1 MPRPPATSGAGG
13 SPVPVGA
20 SQTRCQ
26 ELRIPQDGSGA
37 GKRSALAPLYRAA
50 KEALLKL
57 DISQQNVGYYASLA
71 TYYSIYDLRRL
82 QPQQTHLYWLC
93 YSWQRYRQW
102 NDNLADAFDFPRKQV
117 EDATQ
122 AAAEQHFTQALAAR
136 QREGPRVGQVLLLYV
151 DEDLNDVTPFG
162 SVRRQAFT
170 ILPKEALWTVGRR
183 LCDKPVSQIELR
195 WQAVAKLAARFK
207 KHLRPLVTELDFSSL
222 ATPSSWLAALRWMKN
237 VLARQQ
243 PLAQR
248 PLREIPE
255 HTIPERLRSYL
266 GF

>member
-1 MPRPPATSGAGG
+1 MALER
-13 SPVPVGA
+13 
-20 SQTRCQ
+20 
-26 ELRIPQDGSGA
+26 E
-37 GKRSALAPLYRAA
+37 KRSALAPLYRAA
-50 KEALLKL
+50 KEALPRL

-102 NDNLADAFDFPRKQV
+102 NDNLADAFDFPMKQV
-117 EDATQ
+117 EDATK
-122 AAAEQHFTQALAAR
+122 AEAEQHFTQALAAR

-183 LCDKPVSQIELR
+183 MCDKPVSQIELR